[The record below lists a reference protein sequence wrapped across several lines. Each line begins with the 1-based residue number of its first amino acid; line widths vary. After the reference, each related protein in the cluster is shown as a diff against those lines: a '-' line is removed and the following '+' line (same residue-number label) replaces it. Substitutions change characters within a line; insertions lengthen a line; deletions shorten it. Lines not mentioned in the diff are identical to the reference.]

1 MRFLKFIFL
10 GTLVCMFSEK
20 SYANCGNLVFKN
32 IDGFR
37 LVSENLLED
46 KSRQIVWRNTN
57 ISISLVQFNKQSS
70 TSDELNSLGKSVAL
84 QLSNIARNKNIKYL
98 NPKKNNKFHSRLYR
112 LFFVTS
118 LNKPKS
124 MEVAGIFSDT
134 SCTEIIRFTEINPL
148 SNSQS
153 LEASARLMNKILAL
167 KQ

>member
-1 MRFLKFIFL
+1 MKLVKYIFFTTILFLSFQ
-10 GTLVCMFSEK
+10 K
-20 SYANCGNLVFKN
+20 SYANCENLVFKN